1 MTGDE
6 FNTLPEPVSR
16 CIRDLV
22 TRRDPADEVQERRSL
37 WEQPEGLLAR
47 VRELEQPLASL
58 AGEKRR
64 SR

>member
-1 MTGDE
+1 MTRE
-6 FNTLPEPVSR
+6 EINALPERVR
-16 CIRDLV
+16 RYIRDLV